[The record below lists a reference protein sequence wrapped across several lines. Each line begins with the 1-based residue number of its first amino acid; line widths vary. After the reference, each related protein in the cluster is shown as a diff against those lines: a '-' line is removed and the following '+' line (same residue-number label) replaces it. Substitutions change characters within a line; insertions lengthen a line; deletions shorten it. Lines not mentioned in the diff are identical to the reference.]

1 MSKYTLNIGLA
12 NPVMGKDNSID
23 STLIVA
29 LDFIRDVENVSVQ
42 QSASERTVVIDF
54 NFIWGSLNV
63 LSAVL
68 DQDCIA
74 LLDNETGKG
83 ELFGDK
89 AEAWA
94 PFNPEFFLT
103 NDKEVA

>member
-1 MSKYTLNIGLA
+1 MSRYTLNIGLA
-12 NPVMGKDNSID
+12 NPVTGTDNSID
-23 STLIVA
+23 YVFLVM
-29 LDFIRDVENVSVQ
+29 LDFVRDVQNVSVK
-42 QSASERTVVIDF
+42 QSATERTVVIDF
-54 NFIWGSLNV
+54 NVIYGSLNV
-63 LSAVL
+63 LACAL

-74 LLDNETGKG
+74 LRNNETGTG

-103 NDKEVA
+103 I

>member
-12 NPVMGKDNSID
+12 NPFTGQDNSITKTLRLAD
-23 STLIVA
+23 CHLVNVTNVAVKQSTTERTLI
-29 LDFIRDVENVSVQ
+29 
-42 QSASERTVVIDF
+42 IDCDDIDG
-54 NFIWGSLNV
+54 NINV
-63 LSAVL
+63 LAIAL

-74 LLDNETGKG
+74 VRNNETGTG

-94 PFNPEFFLT
+94 PFNPEYFLT
-103 NDKEVA
+103 I

>member
-12 NPVMGKDNSID
+12 NPFTGAENSITKTLRLAD
-23 STLIVA
+23 CHLVNVTNVAVKQSATERTLI
-29 LDFIRDVENVSVQ
+29 
-42 QSASERTVVIDF
+42 IDCDDIDG
-54 NFIWGSLNV
+54 NINV
-63 LSAVL
+63 LSCAL

-74 LLDNETGKG
+74 VRNNETGTG

-94 PFNPEFFLT
+94 PFNNEFFLT
-103 NDKEVA
+103 I

>member
-1 MSKYTLNIGLA
+1 MTAKYTMNIGLA
-12 NPVMGKDNSID
+12 NPVTGTDNTIEW
-23 STLIVA
+23 TLRNAMQFLRGVSNVA
-29 LDFIRDVENVSVQ
+29 IK
-42 QSASERTVVIDF
+42 QSATEQTVVIDYDT
-54 NFIWGSLNV
+54 NVQSLNV
-63 LSAVL
+63 LACAL

-74 LLDNETGKG
+74 VRNNETGTG

-103 NDKEVA
+103 I

>member
-12 NPVMGKDNSID
+12 NPVTGSDNSVD
-23 STLIVA
+23 YTLMVA
-29 LDFIRDVENVSVQ
+29 LDYVCDIQNVSVK
-42 QSASERTVVIDF
+42 QSATERTVVIDF
-54 NFIWGSLNV
+54 NVIYDSLNV

-74 LLDNETGKG
+74 LRTNETGTG

-89 AEAWA
+89 AEAWS
-94 PFNPEFFLT
+94 PFNPEYFLT
-103 NDKEVA
+103 I